1 MSIFSSISN
10 TVVSYTKVY
19 SLTSD
24 DNEVPSAPMMKELSD
39 ITFES
44 SEDSAKILELLLG
57 RITEDSPYIRTKAL
71 RLMKYICQRGR
82 PEFRA
87 DLARQT
93 DLVRQC
99 LRTLK
104 PPHIEFCQFWLIA
117 PL

>member
-1 MSIFSSISN
+1 MKAIFSSVAN
-10 TVVSYTKVY
+10 TVTSYTKVY

-24 DNEVPSAPMMKELSD
+24 DNEMPSAPQMKELSD

-44 SEDSAKILELLLG
+44 GEDSEKILELLLK
-57 RITEDSPYIRTKAL
+57 RIAEESPYIRTKAL

-99 LRTLK
+99 LRASSATWIYFDHL
-104 PPHIEFCQFWLIA
+104 
-117 PL
+117 